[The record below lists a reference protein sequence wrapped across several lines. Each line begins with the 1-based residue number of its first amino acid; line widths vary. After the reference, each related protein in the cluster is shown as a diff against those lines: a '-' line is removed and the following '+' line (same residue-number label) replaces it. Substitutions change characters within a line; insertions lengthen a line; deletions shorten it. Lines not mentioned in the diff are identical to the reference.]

1 MRRKQRRATCKT
13 HSDRPTRENHRS
25 FQHHPGPM
33 GFGLDE
39 KSTSSH
45 RETRNPWRRARDR
58 TRSRP
63 TGFANQ
69 RASTPE
75 SRRSSSEHRSSSKH
89 NRRDRFASRR
99 SPRGESKPGTDP
111 RSSRRATHPNKLPVC
126 HAKCRSP
133 RTKTSASEPTRPK
146 STPPRLRP
154 ARVSPR
160 RIPQRAVSQPVI
172 SQPRTPESK
181 PLWIPERRASHT
193 AGKHPGRVH
202 RRACPKLRPLGNE
215 PATGRRARNVRP
227 TLRAF
232 APTQP
237 AVANPT
243 CDDRSP
249 TGIGRSLG
257 AAGLD
262 ALQKR
267 LVGSPDRIERAE
279 TLPEPDGKPRGLR
292 CNPRRSLQH
301 SQADRDPQVPQ

>member
-1 MRRKQRRATCKT
+1 
-13 HSDRPTRENHRS
+13 
-25 FQHHPGPM
+25 M

-39 KSTSSH
+39 KSTSRH

-63 TGFANQ
+63 TGIANQ
-69 RASTPE
+69 RASTPDFH
-75 SRRSSSEHRSSSKH
+75 RSSSDHGSSSKHPTSSEHRSSSKH
-89 NRRDRFASRR
+89 HRR

-133 RTKTSASEPTRPK
+133 RTKTSASEPTRPQ

-154 ARVSPR
+154 ARVSHR

-172 SQPRTPESK
+172 SQPRTPESES
-181 PLWIPERRASHT
+181 LRILERRASHT
-193 AGKHPGRVH
+193 AGKHPGRLY
-202 RRACPKLRPLGNE
+202 RRACPKLRPPGNE

-227 TLRAF
+227 TLRTL

-249 TGIGRSLG
+249 TGIDRSIG
-257 AAGLD
+257 IAGLD

-301 SQADRDPQVPQ
+301 SQADRDP